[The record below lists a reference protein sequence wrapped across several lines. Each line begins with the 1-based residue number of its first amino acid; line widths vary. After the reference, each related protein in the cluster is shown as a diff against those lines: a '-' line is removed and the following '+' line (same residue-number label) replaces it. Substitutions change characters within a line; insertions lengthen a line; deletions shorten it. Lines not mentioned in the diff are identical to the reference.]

1 VELIIARRYVTRIA
15 PLTIRYASF
24 KIAFMFLWAGPGG
37 GPEVKSSA
45 RDIGVL
51 IRCADQTT
59 KSGEV
64 EVG

>member
-1 VELIIARRYVTRIA
+1 VELIIARRYVTRIT

-24 KIAFMFLWAGPGG
+24 KIAFK
-37 GPEVKSSA
+37 VKSSA

-64 EVG
+64 EVGRLGPSPKN